1 MDFKFTELGKLGKS
15 ISVQE
20 MKGNDTIYFRLTKLY
35 KDDEGNWHP
44 TKQGVSIPLS
54 ECNTLLKVLN
64 IFIQAHSDDL
74 GINDSPNDLTG
85 DIKALEQS

>member
-20 MKGNDTIYFRLTKLY
+20 MKGNDTLYFRLTKMY
-35 KDDEGNWHP
+35 KDDEGEWHP

-54 ECNTLLKVLN
+54 ECVNLSNMLN
-64 IFIQAHSDDL
+64 GFIKAHSDVL
-74 GINDSPNDLTG
+74 GTEDSLNDLTG